1 MKDKYID
8 PSIYFE
14 FLRFCLHENAE
25 EPHNLID
32 MDWGALYD
40 FGRKQTILGV
50 LYYGLTKLSNSDYR
64 PNGQQILKWYSGYLS
79 IERAN
84 KQTYKD
90 ASALTELLYKKYRI
104 KSCVLKGQANALMY
118 PDPYMRIPGDIDLWT
133 DAETLDI
140 LRISRDLDK
149 HGEIGYHHIELSYFK
164 TPVEIHFF
172 PSFMG
177 NIWHE
182 YKLRRFFNNR
192 KEAQFKML
200 TPLPDN
206 LGSIYTLTDDFNRVF
221 QLSHLMHHF
230 FFEGIGLRQMID
242 YYYLLSKGFT
252 DEERIETNRI
262 LQQVGMYKFASA
274 VMYVMKDILG
284 LNDKYLLMPPNKRI
298 GKILMS
304 EILQSG
310 NFGFYDKR
318 YSFAGKSVYS
328 QYFLEIYRNLHFALD
343 FPSETLWGRPV
354 SRWWHMIYKAW
365 LRRQIKKNIE

>member
-1 MKDKYID
+1 MKDKHIEASAYLD
-8 PSIYFE
+8 
-14 FLRFCLHENAE
+14 FLRFSLHENAA
-25 EPHNLID
+25 EPDSLAE
-32 MDWGALYD
+32 MDWDALYD
-40 FGRKQTILGV
+40 FGNKQAILGV
-50 LYYGLTKLSNSDYR
+50 LYHGLKRLSNSEHR
-64 PNGQQILKWYSGYLS
+64 PNRQQILKWYGGYLY

-90 ASALTELLYKKYRI
+90 ASALTDLLYKKYGV
-104 KSCVLKGQANALMY
+104 KGCVLKGQTNALMY
-118 PDPYMRIPGDIDLWT
+118 PDPYIRTPGDIDLWT
-133 DAETLDI
+133 DAKTLDVI
-140 LRISRDLDK
+140 RISRELDK

-164 TPVEIHFF
+164 TPVEMHFF

-177 NIWHE
+177 NVWHE
-182 YKLRRFFNNR
+182 YKLRRFFNHR
-192 KEAQFKML
+192 KEAQFEMF

-206 LGSIYTLTDDFNRVF
+206 LGSICTLTDDFNRVF

-242 YYYLLSKGFT
+242 YYYLLGRGIS
-252 DEERIETNRI
+252 EAERDETNRI
-262 LQQVGMYKFASA
+262 LKQVGMYKFASA
-274 VMYVMKDILG
+274 VMYVMKEILG
-284 LNDKYLLMPPNKRI
+284 LDDKYLLMPPNKRI
-298 GKILMS
+298 GRILGS
-304 EILQSG
+304 EILQGG

-365 LRRQIKKNIE
+365 LRRQLKKSM